1 MEFVKKKLH
10 KLPNN
15 EKVAAIKNI
24 ISELENI
31 KNTINSNLD
40 GDILLDFIGLNN
52 EEIKEELD
60 TLNEECKL
68 VDDYT
73 EDELNSM
80 KHEILS
86 FNYKL
91 NCVKNI
97 LNVEVKNNKDYDH
110 NEGWQTTYRDTKITI
125 ELKNDMKIKINFS
138 HQYNGYD
145 SSTDFYKYVYIYKND
160 KIIEKNKDY
169 YIDSEDKY
177 YNGKKVNKK
186 TNPVGNLESKI
197 KQYCEKNNID
207 FNNLPENEV
216 INILNNIKKENQ
228 KIQEEYNI
236 HEKSKNT
243 FWTFLT
249 NLILEKLKDEDEFVE
264 FFDKLNNS

>member
-1 MEFVKKKLH
+1 MEVVKKKLH

-15 EKVAAIKNI
+15 KKLAAIKNI

-31 KNTINSNLD
+31 RNTINNNSN
-40 GDILLDFIGLNN
+40 GNILLDFIGLNR
-52 EEIKEELD
+52 EEIKDELD
-60 TLNEECKL
+60 DLNEECKL
-68 VDDYT
+68 VEDYP
-73 EDELNSM
+73 EDKLNFM
-80 KHEILS
+80 KDEILTL
-86 FNYKL
+86 NYKL

-97 LNVEVKNNKDYDH
+97 LNVTVKKDEDYDH
-110 NEGWQTTYRDTKITI
+110 NEGWKTTSKDTKITI
-125 ELKNDMKIKINFS
+125 ELKNGMKIQINFS
-138 HQYNGYD
+138 YQYNGYD

-160 KIIEKNKDY
+160 KSLEKNKDY
-169 YIDSEDKY
+169 YIEDKY

-197 KQYCEKNNID
+197 KQYCKKNNID

-243 FWTFLT
+243 FWTFFT
-249 NLILEKLKDEDEFVE
+249 NLILEKLKDEDEFEE
-264 FFDKLNNS
+264 FFYKLDNN